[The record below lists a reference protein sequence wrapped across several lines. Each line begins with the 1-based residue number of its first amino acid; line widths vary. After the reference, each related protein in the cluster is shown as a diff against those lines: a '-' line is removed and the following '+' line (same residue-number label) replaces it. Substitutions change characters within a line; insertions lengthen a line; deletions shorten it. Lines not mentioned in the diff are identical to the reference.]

1 MPRTEEANQRIREE
15 RKEHIL
21 SISAQ
26 VFARKG
32 LVGTRVADIATAGNM
47 SQGLIFRYF
56 ASKEEVFSAVVER
69 ALQGSADLA
78 QAALYQ
84 PFSPLGKLHWLVQ
97 RSLSELWSKPEY
109 SLVIHE
115 ALNSED
121 VPTDVRERAIEQGKR
136 SLHLYQQL
144 ILEGQQVGEVV
155 QGNVAT
161 LTLVFVACLQG
172 LTLEILHLPSL
183 LGVEGPPD
191 PEVILRLLKA

>member
-1 MPRTEEANQRIREE
+1 MPRTEAANQRIREE

-21 SISAQ
+21 SLAAQ
-26 VFARKG
+26 VFAHKG
-32 LVGTRVADIATAGNM
+32 LVGTRIADIATAGNM

-56 ASKEEVFSAVVER
+56 ASKEEVFAAVVER

-78 QAALYQ
+78 QTALHQ
-84 PFSPLGKLHWLVQ
+84 PFSPLGKLRWLVH

-121 VPTDVRERAIEQGKR
+121 VPRDVRELAIEQGKR
-136 SLHLYQQL
+136 SLHIYQQL
-144 ILEGQQVGEVV
+144 ILDGQQVGEIV

-172 LTLEILHLPSL
+172 LSSEILHLPSL
-183 LGVEGPPD
+183 LGVQEPPD
-191 PEVILRLLKA
+191 PEVILRLLKV

>member
-78 QAALYQ
+78 QMALHQ
-84 PFSPLGKLHWLVQ
+84 PLSPLGKLRWLVD
-97 RSLSELWSKPEY
+97 RSLSEIWSKPEY

-121 VPTDVRERAIEQGKR
+121 VPKNVRELAIEQGKR
-136 SLHLYQQL
+136 SLQIYQQL
-144 ILEGQQVGEVV
+144 ILEGQQVEEIV
-155 QGNVAT
+155 QENVAT
-161 LTLVFVACLQG
+161 LTRVFVACLQG
-172 LTLEILHLPSL
+172 LTLEILRLPSL